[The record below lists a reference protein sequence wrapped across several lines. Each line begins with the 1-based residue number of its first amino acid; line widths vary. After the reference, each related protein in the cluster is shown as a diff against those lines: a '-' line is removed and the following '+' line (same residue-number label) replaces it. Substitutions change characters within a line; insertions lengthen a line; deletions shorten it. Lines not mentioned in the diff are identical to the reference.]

1 MKLNKKIKKG
11 LKTQNKEA
19 VEPKIFLT
27 QDEDGHLKMDDEM
40 GKLLFGDPK
49 INQETQRGNM
59 KGLKITELEEGKI
72 YWCQLSERNVL
83 MHSPATAY
91 VYDKTK
97 GCYTFI
103 TIEDYQLKYKPDC
116 KHAYVN
122 NMTSTDNNCLICNIP
137 ESQH

>member
-1 MKLNKKIKKG
+1 
-11 LKTQNKEA
+11 
-19 VEPKIFLT
+19 
-27 QDEDGHLKMDDEM
+27 
-40 GKLLFGDPK
+40 
-49 INQETQRGNM
+49 
-59 KGLKITELEEGKI
+59 
-72 YWCQLSERNVL
+72 

-122 NMTSTDNNCLICNIP
+122 NMTSTDNKLSNMQHTRITTLMTINKIIKNNMKTSLIIMTALLGFAIMYKTKM
-137 ESQH
+137 